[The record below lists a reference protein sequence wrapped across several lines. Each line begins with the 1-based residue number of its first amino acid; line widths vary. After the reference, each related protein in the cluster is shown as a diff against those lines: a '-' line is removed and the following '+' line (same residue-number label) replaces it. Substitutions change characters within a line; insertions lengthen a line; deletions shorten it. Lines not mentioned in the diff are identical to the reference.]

1 MGQFT
6 HQMPQKAGE
15 KQPLFVRFPPPILN
29 LSLKMET
36 FSTVF
41 ATLILSTFFVPCLD
55 FSRKDIEPDPKKPQ
69 KYL

>member
-15 KQPLFVRFPPPILN
+15 KQPLFVRFPPPIHQI
-29 LSLKMET
+29 SLKKEP

-41 ATLILSTFFVPCLD
+41 GTHILSIAFVPCLD
-55 FSRKDIEPDPKKPQ
+55 ISRTGIKPDPK
-69 KYL
+69 